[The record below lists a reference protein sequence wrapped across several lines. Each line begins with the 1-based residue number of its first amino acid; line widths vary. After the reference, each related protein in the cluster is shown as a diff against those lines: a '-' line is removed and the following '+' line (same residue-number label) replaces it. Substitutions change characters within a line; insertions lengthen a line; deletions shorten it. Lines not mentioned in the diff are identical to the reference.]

1 MLITTPDKPS
11 ALHHHSLDTMINNI
25 HIAAPYLVVLTLG
38 IIYRQPVSDLIT
50 RLVRAKVSSSGVE
63 VETHKQ
69 LGKLTNQGQEMT
81 SILRDIS
88 KNIEKIAHHE
98 KPYTDYSEALQ
109 DTEKRIRECLEDDK
123 SNSKNHVDIK
133 ILAVSMT
140 FSWNFV
146 AGKVTKLLNEYA
158 NAHINT
164 EIVLVDSDYLESLQ
178 LETYDINWA
187 AESKQRVM
195 QIKNFIN
202 GLPESW
208 RDRFSISARVYKNIP
223 HWHGF
228 LVNSEH
234 LFLGR
239 TDWDFTTNKPKLSVG
254 QNKYRYFNRSTVAGS
269 ERIDLFSDWHKY
281 YFEFASKSIYDI
293 N

>member
-1 MLITTPDKPS
+1 
-11 ALHHHSLDTMINNI
+11 MINNI
-25 HIAAPYLVVLTLG
+25 YATAPYFVALTLG
-38 IIYRQPVSDLIT
+38 IIYRKPVSDLIT
-50 RLVRAKVSSSGVE
+50 RLIRAKVSSSGME

-81 SILRDIS
+81 SILREIT

-98 KPYTDYSEALQ
+98 KPYTDYIEAFH
-109 DTEKRIRECLEDDK
+109 DTEKRIRECLEDDE
-123 SNSKNHVDIK
+123 SNSKNYVDIK

-146 AGKVTKLLNEYA
+146 TGKVPRILKDYP

-164 EIVLVDSDYLESLQ
+164 EIVLVDSDYLESLH

-187 AESKQRVM
+187 AESRQRVV

-202 GLPESW
+202 GLPDSW

-223 HWHGF
+223 HWHGL

-239 TDWDFTTNKPKLSVG
+239 TDWDFSTNKPKLSVG
-254 QNKYRYFNRSTVAGS
+254 QNKYRYFNRSAVAGS
-269 ERIDLFSDWHKY
+269 ERIDLFSGWHKY
-281 YFEFASKSIYDI
+281 YFEYASKSIHDI

>member
-1 MLITTPDKPS
+1 
-11 ALHHHSLDTMINNI
+11 MINNI
-25 HIAAPYLVVLTLG
+25 YIAAPYLVALIFG
-38 IIYRQPVSDLIT
+38 IIYRKPVSDLIT
-50 RLVRAKVSSSGVE
+50 RLVKAKVSSSGVE

-69 LGKLTNQGQEMT
+69 LGKLTHQSQEMT
-81 SILRDIS
+81 FILKEINN
-88 KNIEKIAHHE
+88 NIEKIAHHE
-98 KPYTDYSEALQ
+98 KPYTDYLEALQ
-109 DTEKRIRECLEDDK
+109 DTEKRIRECFENDEF
-123 SNSKNHVDIK
+123 NSKNYVEIK

-146 AGKVTKLLNEYA
+146 AGKVPKLLKEYA
-158 NAHINT
+158 NAHINV
-164 EIVLVDSDYLESLQ
+164 EILLVDSDYLESLQ

-187 AESKQRVM
+187 AESRQRVT

-202 GLPESW
+202 RLPDDW
-208 RDRFSISARVYKNIP
+208 RDRFSISARVYKNVP

-239 TDWDFTTNKPKLSVG
+239 TDWDFSTNKPKLSVG
-254 QNKYRYFNRSTVAGS
+254 QNKYRYFNHSAVAGS

-281 YFEFASKSIYDI
+281 YFDFASKSIHDI